1 MHGNIIGD
9 IGMNSTWFRNLEYVM
24 ERKRVLGT
32 KRRLRVYSKK
42 VEIVR
47 LLICSYTRVVER
59 NLVAL

>member
-9 IGMNSTWFRNLEYVM
+9 IGMSSTWFRNLEYVM

-59 NLVAL
+59 NSLAL